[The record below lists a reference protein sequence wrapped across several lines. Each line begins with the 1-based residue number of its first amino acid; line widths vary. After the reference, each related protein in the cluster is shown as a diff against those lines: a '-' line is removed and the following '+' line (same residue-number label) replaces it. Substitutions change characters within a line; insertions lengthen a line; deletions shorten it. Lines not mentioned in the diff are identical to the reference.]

1 MVFNQ
6 RPTQPLSINLA
17 VIHQLS
23 FARSCTL
30 SRSSTQSSLIL
41 HILRT
46 GSLVKVTMLTLRR
59 ITLPIICSVG
69 RLLIQHCP
77 LKNIATHQHEIP
89 LKLSVTR
96 GERVDWKRGAGRMLA
111 YINLSRCIEAMCLD
125 ANPSASHLRVIGQKK
140 KIPPRDLSLSLFV
153 GGTTTTLASDIIDHA
168 GKERPS
174 RIPVP
179 LLTMIQ
185 TDLGPFTTPRPRFLS
200 IKALFDYYSWVK
212 LRVVLVPR
220 LISRTCRAKRY
231 DLLSAIVGM
240 AGFGQGFERRGKKV
254 ICVTVFRMTI
264 GQFFFFFFRSSSL
277 FLYNNIKIE

>member
-23 FARSCTL
+23 FGRSCTL

-153 GGTTTTLASDIIDHA
+153 GGTTTTTLASDIIDHA

-185 TDLGPFTTPRPRFLS
+185 TDLGPFTTPRGSGSTIDFSNVSSETIRFTFGHCWNGG
-200 IKALFDYYSWVK
+200 IRA
-212 LRVVLVPR
+212 RVR
-220 LISRTCRAKRY
+220 EAWKEGDMCHGISN
-231 DLLSAIVGM
+231 DDW
-240 AGFGQGFERRGKKV
+240 
-254 ICVTVFRMTI
+254 TI
-264 GQFFFFFFRSSSL
+264 FFFFFRSSSL